1 MVEPLA
7 DSGMMISPL
16 IYGGIGI
23 ALVAIGGFI
32 FLFRRKSRLRLKQEA
47 VQTAYGTGQEQK
59 DFALNMESLSA
70 QDTAND
76 PQESS
81 ATAEAEQQP
90 VEDTGEQGG
99 ADTAGMFSA
108 AEPSA
113 PGDEAEETSEPAD
126 DNAEDKP
133 PEPPEQPKGEDSMLD
148 LFTAEVVDDSNAGKL
163 AASLDNVDMSDIM
176 GEAQSLVR
184 KLKGDR

>member
-1 MVEPLA
+1 MDALA
-7 DSGMMISPL
+7 NSGMMISPMV
-16 IYGGIGI
+16 YGGIGVAI
-23 ALVAIGGFI
+23 AVIGGFI

-113 PGDEAEETSEPAD
+113 PGEKAEETPEPAD
-126 DNAEDKP
+126 DNAGDK
-133 PEPPEQPKGEDSMLD
+133 PPEQPKGEDSMLD

-184 KLKGDR
+184 KLKGSR